1 MSKSE
6 ALRVT
11 FSRPS
16 LRRSVA
22 VALLVGTI
30 LNLINQGDAYWSG
43 SSLVWWKVVLTYF
56 VPFAVA
62 SYGSYFALRA
72 ASVKH
77 RQVSSGS

>member
-1 MSKSE
+1 M
-6 ALRVT
+6 RVT

-30 LNLINQGDAYWSG
+30 LSLINQGDSYWSG
-43 SSLVWWKVVLTYF
+43 SGFVWWKVMLTYL

-72 ASVKH
+72 AGE
-77 RQVSSGS
+77 SGRPENQ